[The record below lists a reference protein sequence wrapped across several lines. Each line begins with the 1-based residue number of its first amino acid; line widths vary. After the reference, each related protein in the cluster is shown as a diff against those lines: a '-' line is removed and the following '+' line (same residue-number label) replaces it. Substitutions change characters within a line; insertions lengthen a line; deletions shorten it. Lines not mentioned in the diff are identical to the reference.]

1 MPLRIN
7 AKNYFLTYAQ
17 AERIESKEHLLW
29 HLRDLVPTPE
39 RWAIGEEEHADG
51 GRHYHGQVQE
61 KVCHSWGQASDYPEQ
76 RTADLYSR

>member
-29 HLRDLVPTPE
+29 FLRDKVPTPE
-39 RWAIGEEEHADG
+39 RWCIGEETHADG
-51 GRHYHGQVQE
+51 GVTTMCYWAMQT
-61 KVCHSWGQASDYPEQ
+61 AS
-76 RTADLYSR
+76 T